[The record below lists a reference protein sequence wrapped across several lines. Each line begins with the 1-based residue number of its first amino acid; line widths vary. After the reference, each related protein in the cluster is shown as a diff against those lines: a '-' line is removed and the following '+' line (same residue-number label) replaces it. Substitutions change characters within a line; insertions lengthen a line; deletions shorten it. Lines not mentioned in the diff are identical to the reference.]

1 MITRPDKGKATVIMT
16 RESYVGKKLTILN
29 DTSKFQRLG
38 PYQEFDRTLKIE
50 QDLQKYVK
58 KLFDQKRISESV
70 FKAIR
75 PMGSC
80 RPRMYGLPKV
90 HKPFVP
96 LRPILSMTGSP
107 QYDISKWLVELLRP
121 VLDHYSAHCVKD
133 SFTFADKVRSMQSS
147 PGDHLCSFDIVGL
160 FTNVPLKEVID
171 ICAKTLYHE
180 DVLEVPPPTLTEASF
195 RELLEKVTSGVEFS
209 FEGVMYKQ
217 IDGVAMGSP
226 LGPILANIFVG
237 YHERRIQ
244 PHQWPQVYDRYV
256 DDIFSHFLSKEACN
270 EFFVT
275 LNNLHPALKFTR
287 EDEQD
292 DSLPF
297 LDVLVNRMA

>member
-1 MITRPDKGKATVIMT
+1 M
-16 RESYVGKKLTILN
+16 
-29 DTSKFQRLG
+29 
-38 PYQEFDRTLKIE
+38 
-50 QDLQKYVK
+50 
-58 KLFDQKRISESV
+58 
-70 FKAIR
+70 
-75 PMGSC
+75 
-80 RPRMYGLPKV
+80 
-90 HKPFVP
+90 
-96 LRPILSMTGSP
+96 
-107 QYDISKWLVELLRP
+107 
-121 VLDHYSAHCVKD
+121 
-133 SFTFADKVRSMQSS
+133 
-147 PGDHLCSFDIVGL
+147 GL

-171 ICAKTLYHE
+171 ICARTLYHE

-195 RELLEKVTSGVEFS
+195 RELLQKVTSGVEFS

-226 LGPILANIFVG
+226 LGPILANIFDG
-237 YHERRIQ
+237 YHEKRIQ
-244 PHQWPQVYDRYV
+244 SHPWPQVYDRYV

-297 LDVLVNRMA
+297 LDVLVNRMAQEFSTSIYRKPTFTGLYTPWDSFSATRYKTNTVRALVNRAVRICSPSLLDDELGNIRRIFLRNGYPGSVLEKMVSNKQHERLIGPRKCPIVIHLPWLGHNTATRFEKKIVAAVRCAYYAAKVQFAYSTRRAFTLPKDRLPTPLASNVVYSFEC